1 MTFSL
6 IENLNLLE
14 KEIQKKKQ
22 GQPTHLNKFSIDV
35 IENEKDE
42 PTLPTD
48 ETLN

>member
-1 MTFSL
+1 MTLSL

-22 GQPTHLNKFSIDV
+22 GQTTHLKKFSIDV
-35 IENEKDE
+35 IENEKNE

-48 ETLN
+48 EPLN

>member
-1 MTFSL
+1 MSLSL

-22 GQPTHLNKFSIDV
+22 GQPTHLKKFSIDV
-35 IENEKDE
+35 IDNVKDE

-48 ETLN
+48 EPIN